1 MLADRLPEDLR
12 QFLAETSPAEDRC
25 TVDGHSEDRLT
36 SFGARVVDEFDP
48 YRLLAPQYAYGRH
61 RGPAPRQAH
70 PAAVMLTLYPDAQ
83 GGWSIPLT
91 LRPPQMIDHAGQV
104 SLPGGR
110 SEKGETVWQ
119 TACREYGEEL
129 GCNTS
134 YLQPVGQLKSLY
146 VYASRHVVTPIL
158 SVCTEPTTFQP
169 NPEEVAELLFLPL
182 SQLMQLDAI
191 KVGVMKRGTATFN
204 APGFWVDRHFVWGA
218 TAMVLGEFRFA
229 LLQMQSLSQSNPN

>member
-1 MLADRLPEDLR
+1 MLADTLPEDLR
-12 QFLAETSPAEDRC
+12 QFLAETPLGETPLAGSLSGGG
-25 TVDGHSEDRLT
+25 VYS
-36 SFGARVVDEFDP
+36 SFGTRIVDDFDP

-61 RGPAPRQAH
+61 RGPAPRQSH
-70 PAAVMLTLYPDAQ
+70 PAAVMLTLYPDGR

-91 LRPPQMIDHAGQV
+91 LRPAQMLDHAGQV

-129 GCNTS
+129 GCDAR

-146 VYASRHVVTPIL
+146 VYASRHLVTPIL

-182 SQLMQLDAI
+182 EQLMQSDAI
-191 KVGVMKRGTATFN
+191 KVGIMKRGTSTFN
-204 APGFWVDRHFVWGA
+204 APGFWVGQHFVWGA

-229 LLQMQSLSQSNPN
+229 VLQVRPQSLSPLA